1 MEEKYGMVNKF
12 LESFKKNWII
22 WVPYFV
28 LIILTIIMGF
38 INPRTLSGRFLANKS
53 DSAFSLV
60 LVAIGQTFVLLSGGF
75 DLSVGGVVCVTNSL
89 MAVYMGNNPGS
100 ILLWTFICLCIGLGI
115 GIFNGFVIVKANMQP
130 FIATLATQSACY
142 GAALLILK
150 VDGGAVSPSFINFV
164 MYRFGGV
171 PLSAILTVV
180 LILLWFYVR
189 RTPFG
194 FSLYA
199 VGSNEK
205 AAHLNS
211 INVFQT
217 KVLAYGLSGL
227 FAAFAGIYR
236 TAHVASGSPT
246 AGAAFVMT
254 SIAGAVI
261 GGTAITGGVGGL
273 VGSIVGAYILR
284 AITDLLVF
292 LRVSSYWTSL
302 VQGVLLVVA
311 VALTSYAKLRRNNE
325 VAQ

>member
-1 MEEKYGMVNKF
+1 MVLLKKIQ
-12 LESFKKNWII
+12 ESFKKYWII
-22 WVPYFV
+22 WVPYIV
-28 LIILTIIMGF
+28 LIILTLIMGI

-53 DSAFSLV
+53 DAAFSLV

-89 MAVYMGNNPGS
+89 MAVYMGTTPGS
-100 ILLWTFICLCIGLGI
+100 ILLWVFICLLIGAGI
-115 GIFNGFVIVKANMQP
+115 GVFNGFVIVKANMQP
-130 FIATLATQSACY
+130 FIATLATQSICY
-142 GAALLILK
+142 GSALLILK
-150 VDGGAVSPSFINFV
+150 VDGGNIDPSFMGAV
-164 MYRFGGV
+164 MRRFGGV
-171 PLSAILTVV
+171 PLSAILTVL
-180 LILLWFYVR
+180 LILLWLYVKH
-189 RTPFG
+189 TSFG
-194 FSLYA
+194 FALYA

-211 INVFQT
+211 INVFRT

-261 GGTAITGGVGGL
+261 GGTAITGGIGGIA
-273 VGSIVGAYILR
+273 GSIIGAYILR
-284 AITDLLVF
+284 GITDLLVF

-311 VALTSYAKLRRNNE
+311 VALTSYAKLRRSNE
-325 VAQ
+325 VG

>member
-1 MEEKYGMVNKF
+1 MKKN
-12 LESFKKNWII
+12 LEFFKKNWIV

-28 LIILTIIMGF
+28 LIILTVVMGM

-53 DSAFSLV
+53 DAAFSLV

-89 MAVYMGNNPGS
+89 MAVHMGTTPQT
-100 ILLWTFICLCIGLGI
+100 ILLWTAICMIIGFGI
-115 GIFNGFVIVKANMQP
+115 GVFNGIVIVKANMQP

-150 VDGGAVSPSFINFV
+150 VDGGEVSPVFRGIV
-164 MYRFGGV
+164 MRQFGGV
-171 PLSAILTVV
+171 PLSALLTFGFILA
-180 LILLWFYVR
+180 WFYVR
-189 RTPFG
+189 RTVFG
-194 FSLYA
+194 LSLYA

-211 INVFQT
+211 INVFRT
-217 KVLAYGLSGL
+217 KVLTYGLSGL

-261 GGTAITGGVGGL
+261 GGTAIPGGL
-273 VGSIVGAYILR
+273 GGMVGSFVGAYILR

-292 LRVSSYWTSL
+292 LKVSSYWTSL

-311 VALTSYAKLRRNNE
+311 VALTSYAKLRKSNK
-325 VAQ
+325 VGQ